1 MLNKM
6 YNTYISTKV
15 TAVVV
20 NLLRI
25 LVRLI
30 TVTCTFIAFTIQTTS
45 VSIYTCTTLTSDME
59 GEVVVGLKYMVLF

>member
-1 MLNKM
+1 M

-20 NLLRI
+20 NLLRT
-25 LVRLI
+25 LVLLI

-59 GEVVVGLKYMVLF
+59 GEVVVGLKYMVSF